1 MAANVGNTSSITD
14 SDVNAELGEIELLNV
29 EEGSDKPLLLIID
42 DNADI
47 RKMVGELL
55 NDEYRIIEAQNG
67 KEGIRLASKYVP
79 DLIICDVMMPVMDG
93 LECCRRIKEEMTTSH
108 IPVLMLTACSMDEQR
123 IQGYESGA
131 DGYLSK
137 PFNSRMLR
145 MRCENLIENRKRIKN
160 VFTPDG
166 NDIPEVTVGKGGKNE
181 PTSNPDIDNEFY
193 SRLISLINDEMSNPE
208 LSIDSLAGKMGMG
221 RSQFYRKIKALTN
234 YSPLELLRK
243 MRLTKAREML
253 STTDKPISEIAYE
266 VGFSAPAYFTRV
278 FREMFDESPSEL
290 RSRLGIKE

>member
-1 MAANVGNTSSITD
+1 
-14 SDVNAELGEIELLNV
+14 
-29 EEGSDKPLLLIID
+29 
-42 DNADI
+42 
-47 RKMVGELL
+47 MVGELL